1 MTLQYDFLEKGTEN
15 MHTLSEPLP
24 RSENGNLPIIL
35 EQIPSRAPKIVGWC
49 HLSKEELQRRRAE
62 GKRNAVPKSFYVKA
76 ILRHC
81 RECFGVVPVRTDCGG
96 HTLQDGTSCNLYP
109 HNTAEKCRRS
119 SKTGLKRAIRKECAY
134 CGGEEGTCGQCF
146 LRKIWRV

>member
-1 MTLQYDFLEKGTEN
+1 M
-15 MHTLSEPLP
+15 SPLP
-24 RSENGNLPIIL
+24 DPLPSHKDGNFEKIS
-35 EQIPSRAPKIVGWC
+35 EQIPRQRTKIIGWS

-62 GKRNAVPKSFYVKA
+62 GKRNATPKSVYVKA
-76 ILRHC
+76 ILLHC
-81 RECFGVVPVRTDCGG
+81 RECFGVIPVRTDCGG

-119 SKTGLKRAIRKECAY
+119 SKTVLKRAIRKECAY

-146 LRKIWRV
+146 LGKIWRV